1 MSWST
6 DIYSVMT
13 ADASIVAATEGIYY
27 EKLPDNSDLGNNVE
41 NGTEFKDFIMFT
53 YNKSKITS
61 TTSIREFNSDYTL
74 SVMIISKSPAR
85 LATLSDQVITY
96 LQNKTTSNI
105 GEISFLNE
113 TKSKDLEIE
122 IYENTI
128 DFKVFYNN

>member
-1 MSWST
+1 
-6 DIYSVMT
+6 
-13 ADASIVAATEGIYY
+13 
-27 EKLPDNSDLGNNVE
+27 
-41 NGTEFKDFIMFT
+41 MFT